1 MGGVQHT
8 TLLFAD
14 YLSFSGKYEI
24 ETLLPNSGPFS
35 DLLKQ
40 NLISTSFYY
49 PLSYWSTSIS
59 LFNDQLR
66 IPNPMAW
73 IWNIFAIIFNIF
85 TVKRN
90 IDPKTELVIS
100 KGLLNHFT
108 SGIACK
114 ILKIPVIC
122 HLQDLIS
129 DRYFGFLKMI
139 FNQFATHLPTFIVC
153 DGRLIQTSLGK
164 NNKLKSSVIINGINT
179 ENLKRDIE
187 SGLKIRQEFNI
198 PQNAYIIGHVARMTP
213 WKGQSQL
220 LKSFIEYA
228 SENSNSY
235 LMLIGKPIFDK
246 DDYFISLKRMIKD
259 MSLNHRIIMPGYR
272 NDLQSLFSAM
282 DLFLYPSLEKD
293 TSPLAL
299 ISAISSGLPVGMSTI
314 DSLSE
319 IAEKCHSIDLFN
331 PFKIEEMI
339 SIMRK
344 YESTNKREK
353 TGIQN
358 REFGKQNF
366 DIMTHAKELEMIIEQ
381 VYKGN

>member
-129 DRYFGFLKMI
+129 DR
-139 FNQFATHLPTFIVC
+139 
-153 DGRLIQTSLGK
+153 
-164 NNKLKSSVIINGINT
+164 
-179 ENLKRDIE
+179 
-187 SGLKIRQEFNI
+187 
-198 PQNAYIIGHVARMTP
+198 
-213 WKGQSQL
+213 
-220 LKSFIEYA
+220 
-228 SENSNSY
+228 
-235 LMLIGKPIFDK
+235 
-246 DDYFISLKRMIKD
+246 
-259 MSLNHRIIMPGYR
+259 
-272 NDLQSLFSAM
+272 
-282 DLFLYPSLEKD
+282 
-293 TSPLAL
+293 
-299 ISAISSGLPVGMSTI
+299 
-314 DSLSE
+314 
-319 IAEKCHSIDLFN
+319 
-331 PFKIEEMI
+331 
-339 SIMRK
+339 
-344 YESTNKREK
+344 
-353 TGIQN
+353 
-358 REFGKQNF
+358 
-366 DIMTHAKELEMIIEQ
+366 
-381 VYKGN
+381 

>member
-1 MGGVQHT
+1 MGGVQHS
-8 TLLFAD
+8 TLLLAE
-14 YLSFSGKYEI
+14 YLWLTGQYDI
-24 ETLLPNSGPFS
+24 ETLLPNSGSFADKLSQKSIPIIFYKPIS
-35 DLLKQ
+35 YK
-40 NLISTSFYY
+40 STSKSF
-49 PLSYWSTSIS
+49 
-59 LFNDQLR
+59 FNDRIR
-66 IPNPMAW
+66 IPNPIAW
-73 IWNIFAIIFNIF
+73 AWNLSAILLNIIRI
-85 TVKRN
+85 KKN
-90 IDPKTELVIS
+90 IKSTTDLVIT
-100 KGLLNHFT
+100 KGLINHFA
-108 SGIACK
+108 SGLACK
-114 ILKIPVIC
+114 RLNIPVIC
-122 HLQDLIS
+122 HLQDLITN
-129 DRYFGFLKMI
+129 RYFGLMNII
-139 FNQFATHLPTFIVC
+139 FNIFAKIIPNYIIC
-153 DGRLIQTSLGK
+153 DGQSIQNQL
-164 NNKLKSSVIINGINT
+164 NNSVLPKTKVILNGINVSD
-179 ENLKRDIE
+179 LKRSDV
-187 SGLKIRQEFNI
+187 LRNQIRNEFGI
-198 PQNAYIIGHVARMTP
+198 SKDAYVIGHVGRMTP
-213 WKGQSQL
+213 WKGQEAL
-220 LKSFIEYA
+220 LNAFIDY
-228 SENSNSY
+228 SSINENAYLFLVGTPLFDNDLYYNSIIKILESHS
-235 LMLIGKPIFDK
+235 LM
-246 DDYFISLKRMIKD
+246 
-259 MSLNHRIIMPGYR
+259 HRVIMPGYR